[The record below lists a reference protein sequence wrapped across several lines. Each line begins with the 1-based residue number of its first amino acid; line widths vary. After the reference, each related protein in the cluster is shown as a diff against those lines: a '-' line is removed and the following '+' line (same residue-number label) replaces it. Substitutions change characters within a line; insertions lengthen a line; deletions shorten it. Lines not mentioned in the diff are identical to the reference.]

1 MARRTQIALQ
11 RQLKRERAH
20 QQWLEQH
27 LPQSTQL
34 ARCRARI
41 RTLAAQCAAAE
52 ATKQK
57 SAATATL
64 FPNSYEQ
71 LCCSVHLTSSVKLV
85 LV

>member
-1 MARRTQIALQ
+1 MARRTQLALH

-34 ARCRARI
+34 SLPKERIARLQHRVPHSVLRNKKALQPQRFLI
-41 RTLAAQCAAAE
+41 VHVSNSVAQFII
-52 ATKQK
+52 T
-57 SAATATL
+57 T
-64 FPNSYEQ
+64 F
-71 LCCSVHLTSSVKLV
+71 VKLA